1 MTTQAPSNKLNQES
15 LPTLG
20 KASFTCPHCG
30 AIAHQTWY
38 NLRPRFLD
46 NDHAPNIPSPDILDR
61 IEHES
66 SIDDETKEKYRIHFT
81 KLLGGKIFFDT
92 ADYANLQNEVGNLW
106 ISNCYSCKDT
116 SVWVHD
122 RLVYPA
128 HKSVVVPNADLPDD
142 IKADFVEAV
151 EILDLSPRGSAAL
164 LRLCV
169 QKLCRHL
176 GRGGENLNADIA
188 ALVKD
193 GLDERLQRSLD
204 IVRVIGNNA
213 VHPGQID
220 LTDDKE
226 TASRL
231 FRLVNLIADR
241 MITQPKQVDELYD
254 DLPPTAREQIEKRDA
269 KALSKRDT

>member
-1 MTTQAPSNKLNQES
+1 MTSQAHSNKLNQEP

-30 AIAHQTWY
+30 AIAHQSWY
-38 NLRPRFLD
+38 KVRPYLLD
-46 NDHAPNIPSPDILDR
+46 KDHAPVVPSPDILEK
-61 IEHES
+61 IEQEES
-66 SIDDETKEKYRIHFT
+66 LDEETKERYRIHFT
-81 KLLGGKIFFDT
+81 KVLAGKLYFDH
-92 ADYANLQNEVGNLW
+92 ADYADLESEVGNLW
-106 ISNCYSCKDT
+106 ISNCFSCNDS
-116 SVWVHD
+116 SVWVYD
-122 RLVYPA
+122 RLVFPA
-128 HKSVVVPNADLPDD
+128 RKSALVPNTDLPDD
-142 IKADFVEAV
+142 IQADFVEAA

-164 LRLCV
+164 LRLCI

-176 GRGGENLNADIA
+176 GKGGENLNADIA

-213 VHPGQID
+213 VHPGQINF
-220 LTDDKE
+220 TDDKG

-241 MITQPKQVDELYD
+241 MISQPKHVDELYD

-269 KALSKRDT
+269 KVLSKREK